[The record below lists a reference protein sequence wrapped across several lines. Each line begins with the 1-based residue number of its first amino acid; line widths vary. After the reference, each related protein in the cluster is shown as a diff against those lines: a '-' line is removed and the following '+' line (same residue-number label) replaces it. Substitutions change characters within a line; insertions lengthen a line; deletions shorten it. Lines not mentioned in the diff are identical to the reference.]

1 MKANHPLPIKF
12 ALKERIPRGNA
23 KKRGDEKTP
32 QKIKG

>member
-23 KKRGDEKTP
+23 KEIGYKKVPLE
-32 QKIKG
+32 IKG